1 LKKRTFWILAGGL
14 VAVALGAAA
23 VGVVALMFSAGSSG
37 SWGGKRYLAVHLG
50 DQIPD
55 QPPPDLG
62 PLFGGT
68 RPTLSTLV
76 ASIDRAAADPNV
88 SGISVRVT
96 PLADSGWGKVQELRA
111 ALQRFRQT
119 GKPAYAHLAY
129 AGNLEYYLATACTK
143 IYALPT
149 AIVNVS
155 GLAAEVTFF
164 RETLD
169 KVGVEAQFEGVGK
182 YKNAPNQY
190 TETTFTEPH
199 REQMDALL
207 DSLHGQFVAAVAEGR
222 GLTPE
227 QVQAAVDGGP
237 YDAQEALE
245 RGLVDELLYDDEVDA
260 QLEADASR
268 TTPGRYLRG
277 GRGFQLGGYPRI
289 AVVYA
294 VGEIVP
300 GGSDSGLFGTYA
312 GADTVSDA
320 LEQAAGDD
328 DVRGILFRVDSPGGV
343 GSAADAIWRAVSV
356 ARRSKPVVVWMGDAA
371 ASGGYYV
378 AMAGDAIVA
387 QPGTITGSIGVFS
400 GKFSLRGLY
409 DKIGLHKEILTRG
422 RHAALFSDYRPW
434 DESERERIRSMNEAF
449 YRDFVT
455 KAAEARGM
463 SFEELDAVAQGRVWT
478 GEDARERGLVD
489 QLGGFK
495 EALGVLREKAGLGA
509 TQPVELVVVPEPKG
523 LFELLFA
530 QPEETSIAAA
540 LPAELRTALGWM
552 SFFGDGVPIARI
564 PYGLRLR

>member
-1 LKKRTFWILAGGL
+1 MKKRTFWILAAGL
-14 VAVALGAAA
+14 VAVAIGAAA
-23 VGVVALMFSAGSSG
+23 VGVVALMFSSGSSG
-37 SWGGKRYLAVHLG
+37 SWTGRRYLSLHLG
-50 DQIPD
+50 DAIPD

-62 PLFGGT
+62 PLFGAS

-76 ASIDRAAADPNV
+76 ASIDRAAADPDV
-88 SGISVRVT
+88 SGLSVRVT
-96 PLADSGWGKVQELRA
+96 PLLDSGWGKVQELRA
-111 ALQRFRQT
+111 ALERFRQS
-119 GKPAYAHLAY
+119 GKPAYAHLSY
-129 AGNLEYYLATACTK
+129 AGNREYYLATACTK
-143 IYALPT
+143 VYALPT
-149 AIVNVS
+149 AMVAVS

-169 KVGVEAQFEGVGK
+169 KVGVQAQFEGVGK

-190 TETTFTEPH
+190 TETSFTEPH

-207 DSLHGQFVAAVAEGR
+207 DSLHAQFVAAIAEGR
-222 GLTPE
+222 GLAPE
-227 QVQAAVDGGP
+227 QVQGVIDGGP

-245 RGLVDELLYDDEVDA
+245 RGLVDELLYEDEVDE

-277 GRGFQLGGYPRI
+277 GRRFRLGGYPRI

-300 GGSDSGLFGTYA
+300 GGSDSGLFGTFA
-312 GADTVSDA
+312 GSDTVSRA
-320 LEQAAGDD
+320 LEQAADD
-328 DVRGILFRVDSPGGV
+328 DAVRGILFRVDSPGGV
-343 GSAADAIWRAVSV
+343 GSAADEIWRAVSQ
-356 ARRSKPVVVWMGDAA
+356 AKRSKPVVVWMGDAA

-400 GKFSLRGLY
+400 GKLSMRGLY
-409 DKIGLHKEILTRG
+409 DKIGLRKEILTRG

-434 DESERERIRSMNEAF
+434 DDSERARIRSMNEAF

-463 SFEELDAVAQGRVWT
+463 SYDELHALAQGRVWT
-478 GEDARERGLVD
+478 GEEAHSRGLVD
-489 QLGGFK
+489 QLGGFR
-495 EALGVLREKAGLGA
+495 EALALLREKARLGA
-509 TQPVELVVVPEPKG
+509 EEPVELIVVPEPKG
-523 LFELLFA
+523 LFELLFE
-530 QPEETSIAAA
+530 QPEEASIATA
-540 LPAELRTALGWM
+540 LPAELRSALGWM
-552 SFFGDGVPIARI
+552 RLLGEGVPLARI